1 MRPTRRGW
9 AVAAVA
15 VLLYFFANQTQV
27 GWLYVLS
34 ALAAG
39 VWLTTWFLP
48 RRMLRG
54 LTLAR
59 RINGQ
64 RSPSLRSG
72 ESANPVEL
80 ELYAGETI
88 TVELDLTNT
97 SRTPVLQVRGEEICP
112 LAPADERT
120 QSFFVPG
127 LPPGANVTLNYETT
141 CARRGWFE
149 FPPVALSTRAPFGFF
164 SARRDISA
172 PTGVLVFPEY
182 RELKRLALFDRAP
195 AAQSTF
201 TRIGMGGEFVGVREY
216 RPSDSPRHVHWR
228 STARVGRLI
237 VKEFAAETEPG
248 LTIALDL
255 RGSSVVG
262 FGENTSLE
270 LAIKLVATLARYAHQ
285 RGLPV
290 SLVANSRTWPVPP
303 GPLSWWGLMN
313 TLARAQADANADES
327 FADCLRGLRATS
339 FVAAVLPSPDAAAIA
354 PLVELKNQ
362 GLGVLAV
369 VIDPNPF
376 LPYGWGQSN
385 QAEAVAGV
393 LRAAGVE
400 VVVVGNEPDW
410 EETLSADEAP
420 VVHHGTRR
428 ER

>member
-1 MRPTRRGW
+1 MRPTQRGW

-15 VLLYFFANQTQV
+15 LLLYFFANQTQV

-39 VWLTTWFLP
+39 VWLTAWFLP
-48 RRMLRG
+48 RPMLRG

-59 RINGQ
+59 RINH
-64 RSPSLRSG
+64 
-72 ESANPVEL
+72 SATPVEL

-88 TVELDLTNT
+88 TVEIELTT
-97 SRTPVLQVRGEEICP
+97 TGRAPALQVRGEEICP

-127 LPPGANVTLNYETT
+127 LPPGANLTLNYEAT

-164 SARRDISA
+164 SARREVSA

-182 RELKRLALFDRAP
+182 RELERLALFDRAP
-195 AAQSTF
+195 AAQNTF
-201 TRIGMGGEFVGVREY
+201 TRIGVGGEFVGVREY
-216 RPSDSPRHVHWR
+216 RPGDPPRHVHWR
-228 STARVGRLI
+228 STARVGQLI

-255 RGSSVVG
+255 RASSVAG
-262 FGENTSLE
+262 FGEDTSLE
-270 LAIKLVATLARYAHQ
+270 LAIKIAATLARYAHQ
-285 RGLPV
+285 RELPV
-290 SLVANSRTWPVPP
+290 SLTVNSRAWPVPP

-313 TLARAQADANADES
+313 TLARVQAGGEES
-327 FADCLRGLRATS
+327 FADCLRGLRATT

-376 LPYGWGQSN
+376 LPYGWGTSGKAN
-385 QAEAVAGV
+385 EVAGA
-393 LRAAGVE
+393 LKARGVSVCVIGDE
-400 VVVVGNEPDW
+400 QDW
-410 EETLSADEAP
+410 ESTLGAGESPAA
-420 VVHHGTRR
+420 HRGAR
-428 ER
+428 